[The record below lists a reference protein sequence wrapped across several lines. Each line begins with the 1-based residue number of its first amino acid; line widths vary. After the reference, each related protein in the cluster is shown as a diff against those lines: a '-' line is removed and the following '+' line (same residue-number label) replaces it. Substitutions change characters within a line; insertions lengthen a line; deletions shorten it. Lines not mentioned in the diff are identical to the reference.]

1 MIGRTKERQ
10 QAKDLLAKAAQ
21 QSGGWMAFVGAA
33 GIGKSTLLDEIANDA
48 FSQGF
53 ALRRVNGTPSEQALP
68 FAALNAL
75 LSRDLADTNLDPV
88 LAASIGLAP
97 TEVPPLPQAV
107 AAALVGHLSEKAET
121 QPLLVIIDDL
131 QWIDPSSINVLGLLT
146 ASIGADRLALIFGVR
161 TGAGRAEEATTPEP
175 WNPARITSANEV
187 SPADA
192 SLSWIDQ
199 ADPVVLGPLSNEE
212 SLTLLVETGLA
223 ASQAHHIADIAG
235 GLPLALVELAR
246 NAFETDSA
254 TTSTRFVDM
263 ARLYARRLE
272 QLPKNVRRIA
282 ELCAIEANLAAVR
295 IVFGKGFTTALAA
308 AQQHEVLRASS
319 PVDTVDRAGSGQI
332 TSGQITSGHA
342 TDTAD
347 FAGIVAMVG
356 IVDFNQ
362 SQPTTPTG
370 PEAVALL
377 EFTHPLLRVAALGAT
392 SAPEQRTLH
401 RQFADVLTALDP
413 LDPEQP
419 QLYSDRVA
427 IHRAAAALGTDDEA
441 AELLVSFASRAKG
454 QGALVESSQALLRA
468 AELTTEPQLRTR
480 RMLDGAA
487 DLYTSGDPRRAI
499 IIIDREIPRILDANL
514 LGDAEFL
521 YARVAEWE
529 QPSTNTVAILRRLA
543 RRFEESEPIRSSWAL
558 GMAAS
563 MAMMAGDLRTGIDDA
578 RRSLE
583 LAEANNEFFAA
594 IVAKGNLVWNL
605 FLRGERGEAE
615 EAVGSIAGLMKMA
628 AETETVEGIMVAQ
641 GLAMMAVINEDWT
654 DADTILTDSLGLARK
669 MGIRLSTV
677 LLSTIR
683 GNLMWRLGR
692 WDEGALLVNQDL
704 NPQGLPAISYTWG
717 SAESASMAASR
728 GDETTVARILAQS
741 LPEAERLGL
750 PLVEAWLRNA
760 RAHLAMSKGLP
771 LEAIV
776 DLDIVRSLTERMG
789 LVEPGFFL
797 WQGDWLSALIAIGRI
812 EHARD
817 ALAQAKTVASATGRR
832 WLKGVIARTEG
843 ELAYRDHLDDLAQ
856 QLAQPLVLDRQ
867 PVSVDP
873 VSVGLVEANGVEIP
887 GTLAAQSTQ
896 RDGIQTAVSH
906 FDEALAWFTELGMP
920 FEIART
926 HLTRARLIEHEQT
939 QNLGSEAGTNK
950 HHTRKSLSGQATVNV
965 QTDLASLDGQTTPL
979 SLDELMFRDLD
990 RAAATFAHLGARL
1003 WSEQTTNLRAQ
1014 ATLRL
1019 SLSPITVRAVPASAT
1034 KPVPRLAEQLS
1045 TAELR
1050 VAVCIAEGRT
1060 NREAAQELHVSSKT
1074 VEYHLQAVYRKLGVN
1089 NRSACTAMV
1098 IKARAFD
1105 AFEVSSAT

>member
-1 MIGRTKERQ
+1 MIGRQKERQ
-10 QAKDLLAKAAQ
+10 LARTLLDNTAQ
-21 QSGGWMAFVGAA
+21 QRGGWMAFVGAA
-33 GIGKSTLLDEIANDA
+33 GIGKSTLLDEIANEA
-48 FSQGF
+48 RTQGF

-75 LSRDLADTNLDPV
+75 LSRDLADTALDPI

-97 TEVPPLPQAV
+97 AEVPPLPQAV
-107 AAALVGHLSEKAET
+107 AAALVGHLSEKSET

-146 ASIGADRLALIFGVR
+146 ASIGADRFALVFGVR
-161 TGAGRAEEATTPEP
+161 TGAGRAEEETGNEP
-175 WNPARITSANEV
+175 WNPARSSNAADV
-187 SPADA
+187 SPTDA
-192 SLSWIDQ
+192 PLDWIDQ
-199 ADPVVLGPLSNEE
+199 SGPVVLGPLSDDE
-212 SLTLLVETGLA
+212 SLALLTETGVA
-223 ASQAHHIADIAG
+223 VSQARLIANIAG

-246 NAFETDSA
+246 NGPDGG
-254 TTSTRFVDM
+254 TTSSRFVDM

-272 QLPKNVRRIA
+272 QLPKNVRRLA
-282 ELCAIEANLAAVR
+282 EICAIESNLAAVQT
-295 IVFGKGFTTALAA
+295 IFGKGFASALTNAQHHEILRPATLVGPGDELGPTA
-308 AQQHEVLRASS
+308 SN
-319 PVDTVDRAGSGQI
+319 
-332 TSGQITSGHA
+332 
-342 TDTAD
+342 D
-347 FAGIVAMVG
+347 FAL
-356 IVDFNQ
+356 VD
-362 SQPTTPTG
+362 
-370 PEAVALL
+370 
-377 EFTHPLLRVAALGAT
+377 FTHPLLRVAALGAT
-392 SAPEQRTLH
+392 SASEQRILH
-401 RQFADVLTALDP
+401 RRFADILTT
-413 LDPEQP
+413 LDPEHHA
-419 QLYSDRVA
+419 DRVA
-427 IHRAAAALGTDDEA
+427 LHRGAAALGADDEA
-441 AELLVSFASRAKG
+441 ADLLVAFAGRAKG

-480 RMLDGAA
+480 RVLDGAA
-487 DLYTSGDPRRAI
+487 DLYTSGDPRKAI
-499 IIIDREIPRILDANL
+499 VIIDREIPRILDPSL

-543 RRFEESEPIRSSWAL
+543 RRFEESDPIRSSWAL
-558 GMAAS
+558 GMASS

-615 EAVGSIAGLMKMA
+615 EAVGSIAGLLKMA

-641 GLAMMAVINEDWT
+641 GIAMMSVVNEEWT
-654 DADTILTDSLGLARK
+654 EADAILTSSLGLARK

-704 NPQGLPAISYTWG
+704 NPQSLPAISYTWG

-728 GDETTVARILAQS
+728 GDETTVNRIMAQS

-771 LEAIV
+771 SEAIV

-797 WQGDWLSALIAIGRI
+797 WQGDWLSALIAVGRI
-812 EHARD
+812 DEARTG
-817 ALAQAKTVASATGRR
+817 LARAKTVATATGRR

-843 ELAYRDHLDDLAQ
+843 ELAFQRYFAGQANEVEHPGGLPHHSRGQRNGDLAN
-856 QLAQPLVLDRQ
+856 
-867 PVSVDP
+867 DP
-873 VSVGLVEANGVEIP
+873 SMYGVAADGVAANGLDADALDANGLEVQ
-887 GTLAAQSTQ
+887 AAISC
-896 RDGIQTAVSH
+896 

-926 HLTRARLIEHEQT
+926 HLTRARLIDHH
-939 QNLGSEAGTNK
+939 QNFAQQQDQKRHANQPSASVKIGKVVKVLKAVKVVKVQVDFAIADGDP
-950 HHTRKSLSGQATVNV
+950 TVLN
-965 QTDLASLDGQTTPL
+965 
-979 SLDELMFRDLD
+979 LDELLFRDLD
-990 RAAATFAHLGARL
+990 RATTAFAHLGAIR
-1003 WSEQTTNLRAQ
+1003 WDEQTTNLRAQ
-1014 ATLRL
+1014 ATERL
-1019 SLSPITVRAVPASAT
+1019 HLGPTAVPVSEAKTA
-1034 KPVPRLAEQLS
+1034 PRLAEQLT

-1050 VAVCIAEGRT
+1050 VAVCVAEGRT

-1089 NRSACTAMV
+1089 NRSACTAIV
-1098 IKARAFD
+1098 VRARAM
-1105 AFEVSSAT
+1105 EVSFAT

>member
-1 MIGRTKERQ
+1 VIGRQSERQ
-10 QAKDLLAKAAQ
+10 QARNLLEQAAQ
-21 QSGGWMAFVGAA
+21 HRGGWMSFVGAA

-48 FSQGF
+48 SQRGF

-75 LSRDLADTNLDPV
+75 LSRDLSDVNLDPV

-131 QWIDPSSINVLGLLT
+131 QWIDASSINVLGLLAT
-146 ASIGADRLALIFGVR
+146 SIGADRFALIFGVR
-161 TGAGRAEEATTPEP
+161 TGAGRAEETSTNEP
-175 WNPARITSANEV
+175 WNPAHITSAAEV
-187 SPADA
+187 SPIEAPLD
-192 SLSWIDQ
+192 WIDQ
-199 ADPVVLGPLSNEE
+199 ANPVVLQPLSDED
-212 SLTLLVETGLA
+212 SLALLLETGISISEA
-223 ASQAHHIADIAG
+223 RAITDIAG

-246 NAFETDSA
+246 NGSDGSEN
-254 TTSTRFVDM
+254 STRFVDM

-282 ELCAIEANLAAVR
+282 ELAAIESNLEAVR
-295 IVFGKGFTTALAA
+295 TIYGKGFATTLAA
-308 AQQHEVLRASS
+308 AQHHEILRPASLGLDNPADPGIAS
-319 PVDTVDRAGSGQI
+319 PEFLHHDTSD
-332 TSGQITSGHA
+332 TSETTSTDDEAAPHA
-342 TDTAD
+342 PA
-347 FAGIVAMVG
+347 F
-356 IVDFNQ
+356 
-362 SQPTTPTG
+362 
-370 PEAVALL
+370 L
-377 EFTHPLLRVAALGAT
+377 EFAHPLLRVAALGAT
-392 SAPEQRTLH
+392 SASEQRTLH
-401 RQFADVLTALDP
+401 RQFADILTTLDRHQP
-413 LDPEQP
+413 KTGHQTEQP
-419 QLYSDRVA
+419 QQHLDRVA
-427 IHRAAAALGTDDEA
+427 LHRGAAALGADDEA
-441 AELLVSFASRAKG
+441 ADLLVAFAGRAKG
-454 QGALVESSQALLRA
+454 QGALVEASQALLRA

-499 IIIDREIPRILDANL
+499 VIIDREIPRIHDPNL

-628 AETETVEGIMVAQ
+628 SETETVEGIMVAQ
-641 GLAMMAVINEDWT
+641 GIAMMSVVNEEWT
-654 DADTILTDSLGLARK
+654 EADVILTNALGLARK

-704 NPQGLPAISYTWG
+704 SPQGLPAISYTWG

-728 GDETTVARILAQS
+728 GDEATVNRIMAQS

-760 RAHLAMSKGLP
+760 RAHLAMSKGLYA
-771 LEAIV
+771 EAV
-776 DLDIVRSLTERMG
+776 ADLDIVRSLTERMG

-797 WQGDWLSALIAIGRI
+797 WQGDWLAALIAVGRI
-812 EHARD
+812 DEARKG
-817 ALAQAKTVASATGRR
+817 LARAKIVAASTGRR

-843 ELAYRDHLDDLAQ
+843 ELALHDYFAGQKNGSNGDL
-856 QLAQPLVLDRQ
+856 
-867 PVSVDP
+867 SNG
-873 VSVGLVEANGVEIP
+873 SNGSTGSNGV
-887 GTLAAQSTQ
+887 QV
-896 RDGIQTAVSH
+896 AVSL

-926 HLTRARLIEHEQT
+926 HLTRARLIDHH
-939 QNLGSEAGTNK
+939 QNLNVN
-950 HHTRKSLSGQATVNV
+950 LNVNV
-965 QTDLASLDGQTTPL
+965 NVNPEAKQEAKQTSGVHQSSDLMTTVLTTVQVQIDPAFADGELTVL
-979 SLDELMFRDLD
+979 HLDELLFRDLD
-990 RAAATFAHLGARL
+990 RAKTAFAHLGAIR
-1003 WSEQTTNLRAQ
+1003 WDEQTTNLRTR
-1014 ATLRL
+1014 ATERLRL
-1019 SLSPITVRAVPASAT
+1019 GPTAVPVSEVKIA
-1034 KPVPRLAEQLS
+1034 PRLAEQLT

-1050 VAVCIAEGRT
+1050 VAVCVAEGRT

-1074 VEYHLQAVYRKLGVN
+1074 VEYHLQAVYRKLGVT

-1098 IKARAFD
+1098 VKARAMELSF
-1105 AFEVSSAT
+1105 AT